1 MDFETVQET
10 FHKRTG
16 GDKPMNMVR
25 FAIYAMVYLGSLLM
39 VYNII
44 CFARYTRYVKG
55 LNNWGGRNCILYI
68 PIILLILFLAG
79 YLIIGV
85 FGKPDIIV
93 AAILFGGSVFVFVMY
108 LLLRTITQRILESE
122 QMQAK
127 LMAAEESNRVKSGFL
142 ASMSHEMRTPVNVI
156 LGQDSIALMDQSLT
170 TETRDHLEK
179 IGYSGRYLLGL
190 INNVLDLN
198 HLEKGSLVVKNEE
211 FYFMEAILE
220 VSAMINSLCETKG
233 LTYQMTISDE
243 AVGYYMGDAV
253 QIEQVLFRILQNAVK
268 YTEVPGKITFTVEAE
283 AENNGRKNLKFIIA
297 DTGIGIDEEFLPK
310 LFDVFEQEDS
320 SFTNRGGSGLSL
332 AVTKKVLELM
342 GGTISVKSKKNI
354 GSIFAIDL
362 PLEVVHKEEENAAPG
377 QETSLAGRRILIVE
391 DIPENAEI
399 VADLLELED
408 AETELA
414 ENGQIGLDMFTQSP
428 LFYYDAIL
436 MDLRMPVM
444 DGLEATRRIRALE
457 RKDAGI
463 VPIIALTANA
473 FEEDIKNSLNAG
485 MNVHLAKPTDADLL
499 YTTLK
504 TEIGK
509 VGVSERSAIL

>member
-1 MDFETVQET
+1 
-10 FHKRTG
+10 
-16 GDKPMNMVR
+16 MNMVR
-25 FAIYAMVYLGSLLM
+25 FAVYAMVYLGSLLM
-39 VYNII
+39 VCNIV
-44 CFARYTRYVKG
+44 CFARFTRYIKG

-85 FGKPDIIV
+85 FGKPDLVV
-93 AAILFGGSVFVFVMY
+93 AGILFGGSIFVFVMY
-108 LLLRTITQRILESE
+108 LLLRTITQRIVENE
-122 QMQAK
+122 QLQAK

-156 LGQDSIALMDQSLT
+156 LGQDSIALKDESLK

-198 HLEKGSLVVKNEE
+198 HLEKGSLKVKNEE
-211 FYFMEAILE
+211 FYLMEAILE
-220 VSAMINSLCETKG
+220 VSAMINSLCENKG
-233 LTYQMTISDE
+233 LIYQMSVSDD
-243 AVGYYMGDAV
+243 AVGYYMGDVV

-268 YTEVPGKITFTVEAE
+268 YTEAPGKVKFAVETDDE
-283 AENNGRKNLKFIIA
+283 KNGRKNLQFIIS

-310 LFDVFEQEDS
+310 IFDVFEQEDQ
-320 SFTNRGGSGLSL
+320 SFTSRGGSGLSL

-342 GGTISVKSKKNI
+342 GGTIHVESKKNI
-354 GSIFAIDL
+354 GSVFTIVL
-362 PLEVVHKEEENAAPG
+362 PLEVVHKEPEAEECIPE
-377 QETSLAGRRILIVE
+377 QEASLAGRHILIVE

-408 AETELA
+408 AETDLA
-414 ENGQIGLDMFTQSP
+414 ENGQIALDMFSQSA
-428 LFYYDAIL
+428 LFHYDAIL

-473 FEEDIKNSLNAG
+473 F
-485 MNVHLAKPTDADLL
+485 
-499 YTTLK
+499 
-504 TEIGK
+504 
-509 VGVSERSAIL
+509 